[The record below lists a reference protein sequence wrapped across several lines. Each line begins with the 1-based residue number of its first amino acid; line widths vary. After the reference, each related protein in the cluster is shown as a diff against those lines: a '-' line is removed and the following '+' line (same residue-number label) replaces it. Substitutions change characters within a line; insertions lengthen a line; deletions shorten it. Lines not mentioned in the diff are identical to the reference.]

1 MASIWLLGTTDQT
14 NRQLT
19 RGDRT
24 IYTRGKWAQEGNG
37 APPTEP
43 RQRNPANGAPPT
55 EPRQRNPANGA
66 PPTEPRQRS
75 PANGAPPTEPRQRN
89 PANGTPPTEPEPRQ
103 RSRSPANGAPP
114 TEPEPRRRSPA
125 NGAPPTE
132 PEPRQR
138 SPANGAGAP
147 PTEPRQR
154 SPTPLKFKTGGE
166 GTLFGLSVSL
176 HRDLQTD
183 RFLMLVG
190 APRERAEPNVPA
202 NRTGGVYSCP
212 ITADQSEC
220 SRIQLV
226 DPETLQYEDLIEDMW
241 LGVSVFSQGPPGG
254 RVLVCGH
261 RFVKLYGAFKLK
273 HMIGRCYIRGNDL
286 KYNHT
291 DLTWQNPEQTCSHL
305 GDVSGEVMCNM
316 GISSFITQT
325 EVIVGSPGS
334 YEWQGNVH
342 VSWINPGAQFDSQMI
357 SFPNLQSRNIYIGY
371 SVTQARGLLS
381 QEDET
386 IVTGAPKD
394 SREDARGSV
403 LLAVKRSDKL
413 LTQQTLRGH
422 QTGSFYGNAVATAD
436 INNDGWSDLLVGA
449 PYFFQRD
456 PEGSGFGISVSS
468 AGDLDQDGFTDFAV
482 GAPFHGTG
490 SVMIFSGSRG
500 GVSSEPRQVIQ
511 GSSVSPGFRTFGYS
525 LSGGQDVDGNRY
537 PDLLVGSLDDQ
548 AALLRTRPVLHLNKT
563 IRVSPD
569 VVDPNN
575 CDFCIQVEV
584 CFSYTFSTGE
594 RSHRDNI
601 TVLFTVSG
609 DVTSIKPRLR
619 FVGSDQSV
627 SGFLFMPSQRCVHLR
642 AGLQRPVRNKVE
654 PLMFSLNASL
664 HEKLPRKRNAVQD
677 LKRLPVLSET
687 PRPIR
692 TQIHIQKACG
702 SDNRCS
708 SNLQMKAQFTDQNQN
723 PYTRQQHSQVLLYD
737 SSLSLLFLEVNVSN
751 MEAEDAHRAALNV
764 SFTSPTLSYSGVRA
778 QGDIQ
783 VECSAE
789 DQVLLC
795 ELGNPFRS
803 NYQVQVLI
811 IFQTSE
817 ISLNTREIQTVLQL
831 STLSEQD
838 DLLPVCISMLVR
850 FSLQT
855 SLSLVTPPDHA
866 SFSGHVIGE
875 SAMRRTQDVG
885 SLLLFSLQ
893 VHVIGKPL
901 GRLGNLQVEFDWPR
915 EVSNGKW
922 LLYLE
927 EIRLDGTSEARCDPP
942 GDIVNPLNLELEEER
957 KQKRRS
963 LQDQRGRSLQGNRK
977 SYSLDCE
984 HGARCV
990 PFVCPLLNMSSSASL
1005 TVRARLWSSTLT
1017 EDFSDARRVLV
1028 RFRATLKL
1036 QSPNPTIS
1044 MAPRSSQIEVQIYPA
1059 GGAAAGLRRPPL
1071 DPGGGGA
1078 GGALPAGCDLP
1089 AAVEGRLLR
1098 AAASV
1103 EGDAAPGE
1111 DSG

>member
-1 MASIWLLGTTDQT
+1 
-14 NRQLT
+14 
-19 RGDRT
+19 
-24 IYTRGKWAQEGNG
+24 
-37 APPTEP
+37 
-43 RQRNPANGAPPT
+43 
-55 EPRQRNPANGA
+55 
-66 PPTEPRQRS
+66 
-75 PANGAPPTEPRQRN
+75 
-89 PANGTPPTEPEPRQ
+89 
-103 RSRSPANGAPP
+103 
-114 TEPEPRRRSPA
+114 
-125 NGAPPTE
+125 
-132 PEPRQR
+132 
-138 SPANGAGAP
+138 
-147 PTEPRQR
+147 
-154 SPTPLKFKTGGE
+154 
-166 GTLFGLSVSL
+166 
-176 HRDLQTD
+176 
-183 RFLMLVG
+183 
-190 APRERAEPNVPA
+190 
-202 NRTGGVYSCP
+202 
-212 ITADQSEC
+212 
-220 SRIQLV
+220 
-226 DPETLQYEDLIEDMW
+226 
-241 LGVSVFSQGPPGG
+241 
-254 RVLVCGH
+254 
-261 RFVKLYGAFKLK
+261 
-273 HMIGRCYIRGNDL
+273 
-286 KYNHT
+286 
-291 DLTWQNPEQTCSHL
+291 
-305 GDVSGEVMCNM
+305 
-316 GISSFITQT
+316 
-325 EVIVGSPGS
+325 
-334 YEWQGNVH
+334 
-342 VSWINPGAQFDSQMI
+342 MI
-357 SFPNLQSRNIYIGY
+357 SFPNLQSRNIYIG
-371 SVTQARGLLS
+371 APKDRAAKDRAPKDRAPK
-381 QEDET
+381 ERAPKDR
-386 IVTGAPKD
+386 APKD

-449 PYFFQRD
+449 PFFFQRD
-456 PEGSGFGISVSS
+456 PEVGGAVYVYLNRGGGFDPEPSLVLIGPQGSGFGISVSS

-548 AALLRTRPVLHLNKT
+548 AALLRYPDLLVGSLDDQAALLRYPDLLLGSLEDQAALLRTRPVLHLNKT

-575 CDFCIQVEV
+575 CDFC
-584 CFSYTFSTGE
+584 TGE

-601 TVLFTVSG
+601 ISG

-642 AGLQRPVRNKVE
+642 ADLQSPVRNKVE
-654 PLMFSLNASL
+654 PLVFSLNASL

-723 PYTRQQHSQVLLYD
+723 PYTRQQHSQVLFYD

-751 MEAEDAHRAALNV
+751 MEAEDAHRAALNI
-764 SFTSPTLSYSGVRA
+764 SFTSPTLSYSGVRSK
-778 QGDIQ
+778 GDVQ

-789 DQVLLC
+789 EQVLLC

-803 NYQVQVLI
+803 NHQ
-811 IFQTSE
+811 
-817 ISLNTREIQTVLQL
+817 
-831 STLSEQD
+831 
-838 DLLPVCISMLVR
+838 

-855 SLSLVTPPDHA
+855 SLSLVTPPAHA

-942 GDIVNPLNLELEEER
+942 GNIVNPLNLE
-957 KQKRRS
+957 
-963 LQDQRGRSLQGNRK
+963 
-977 SYSLDCE
+977 DCE

-990 PFVCPLLNMSSSASL
+990 PFVCPLLNMNFSASL

-1028 RFRATLKL
+1028 SFRATLKL
-1036 QSPNPTIS
+1036 QSNKPTIS
-1044 MAPRSSQIEVQIYPA
+1044 MEPRSSQIEC
-1059 GGAAAGLRRPPL
+1059 GFFRRARTREMFESKTQRASLKIRPS
-1071 DPGGGGA
+1071 
-1078 GGALPAGCDLP
+1078 
-1089 AAVEGRLLR
+1089 ENQRL
-1098 AAASV
+1098 
-1103 EGDAAPGE
+1103 GE
-1111 DSG
+1111 EL

>member
-1 MASIWLLGTTDQT
+1 MATVVCVFLIVCVGVCVAFNVD
-14 NRQLT
+14 
-19 RGDRT
+19 
-24 IYTRGKWAQEGNG
+24 
-37 APPTEP
+37 TEFP
-43 RQRNPANGAPPT
+43 V
-55 EPRQRNPANGA
+55 
-66 PPTEPRQRS
+66 
-75 PANGAPPTEPRQRN
+75 
-89 PANGTPPTEPEPRQ
+89 
-103 RSRSPANGAPP
+103 
-114 TEPEPRRRSPA
+114 
-125 NGAPPTE
+125 
-132 PEPRQR
+132 
-138 SPANGAGAP
+138 
-147 PTEPRQR
+147 
-154 SPTPLKFKTGGE
+154 LKTGGE
-166 GTLFGLSVSL
+166 GSLFGLSVSL
-176 HRDLQTD
+176 HQDLQTD
-183 RFLMLVG
+183 RFLLLVG

-220 SRIQLV
+220 SRMMLV
-226 DPETLQYEDLIEDMW
+226 DPETRLSEDLIEDMW
-241 LGVSVFSQGPPGG
+241 LGVSVSSQGRQGG

-273 HMIGRCYIRGNDL
+273 HMIGRCYLRGNDL

-291 DLTWQNPEQTCSHL
+291 DFTWQNPEQTCSHL

-342 VSWINPGAQFDSQMI
+342 MSWINPDVVFDSKKI
-357 SFPNLQSRNIYIGY
+357 SFPNLQRRNIYIGY

-403 LLAVKRSDKL
+403 LLVVKRSDEL
-413 LTQQTLRGH
+413 LSQQTLRGH

-449 PYFFQRD
+449 PFYFQREPEVGGAVYVYLNTGGGLD
-456 PEGSGFGISVSS
+456 PEPSTVLTGPGGSGFGMSVTS

-548 AALLRTRPVLHLNKT
+548 VALLRTRPVIYLNKT

-575 CDFCIQVEV
+575 CDICIQVEV
-584 CFSYTFSTGE
+584 CFSYMFSTGE

-609 DVTSIKPRLR
+609 DVTSIKPRLQ
-619 FVGSDQSV
+619 FIGSDQSV
-627 SGFLFMPSQRCVHLR
+627 SGFLLMPSQRCVQLR
-642 AGLQRPVRNKVE
+642 AGLQSPVRNKVE
-654 PLMFSLNASL
+654 PLVFSLNASL
-664 HEKLPRKRNAVQD
+664 HEKLPRKRNSVQD
-677 LKRLPVLSET
+677 LKHLPVLSQT

-702 SDNRCS
+702 SDNRCN
-708 SNLQMKAQFTDQNQN
+708 SNLQMTAQFTDQNQN
-723 PYTRQQHSQVLLYD
+723 PFTRQQDSQVLVYD
-737 SSLSLLFLEVNVSN
+737 SRVSRLFLEVNVSN
-751 MEAEDAHRAALNV
+751 AASALRPAEDAHNAALNISV
-764 SFTSPTLSYSGVRA
+764 PTTLSYSGVRA
-778 QGDIQ
+778 K
-783 VECSAE
+783 
-789 DQVLLC
+789 
-795 ELGNPFRS
+795 
-803 NYQVQVLI
+803 VQVWI
-811 IFQTSE
+811 IFQPSE

-838 DLLPVCISMLVR
+838 DLLPVCVSMLVR

-855 SLSLVTPPDHA
+855 SLSLVTPPGPA
-866 SFSGHVIGE
+866 SFGGHVIGE

-885 SLLLFSLQ
+885 SLLLFILQ
-893 VHVIGKPL
+893 VRVTGKPL
-901 GRLGNLQVEFDWPR
+901 GHLGNLQVEFDWPR

-927 EIRLDGTSEARCDPP
+927 EIRLDGTSEVHCDPP
-942 GDIVNPLNLELEEER
+942 GNIVNPLNLKLEEEEDR
-957 KQKRRS
+957 GRRRRS
-963 LQDQRGRSLQGNRK
+963 LLDQRGRSLLKGNRK
-977 SYSLDCE
+977 SYSLDCV

-990 PFVCPLLNMSSSASL
+990 AFVCPLLNMSSSASL
-1005 TVRARLWSSTLT
+1005 TVRARLWSSTLM
-1017 EDFSDARRVLV
+1017 EDFRDAHSLLV
-1028 RFRATLKL
+1028 RFWATLKL
-1036 QSPNPTIS
+1036 QSNKSTLI
-1044 MAPRSSQIEVQIYPA
+1044 MEPRSSQIEVHIYPTA
-1059 GGAAAGLRRPPL
+1059 GQQL
-1071 DPGGGGA
+1071 
-1078 GGALPAGCDLP
+1078 
-1089 AAVEGRLLR
+1089 
-1098 AAASV
+1098 
-1103 EGDAAPGE
+1103 
-1111 DSG
+1111 DSGAPLWILVVSVLAGVSLLAVICLLLWKVGFFMRRRAWRVALHQGRILGKDEQHTDADGFLIRDGNRKLAKHWVTSWSETH